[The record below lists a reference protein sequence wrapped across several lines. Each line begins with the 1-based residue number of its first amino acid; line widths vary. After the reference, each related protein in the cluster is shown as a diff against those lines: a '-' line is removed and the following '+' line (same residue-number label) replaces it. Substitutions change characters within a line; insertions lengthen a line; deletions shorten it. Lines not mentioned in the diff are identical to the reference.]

1 MDGHLQSDP
10 VHILSSQEIPS
21 SPPSIV
27 SEAGARRKPRRP
39 PPVTPR
45 SFKKFFTPRS
55 SLHSAN
61 KGIQTSRHVLRE
73 LSSTSLNRRGPAFT
87 KAATSQAAGHG
98 ILKSPFTETTKT
110 PSRKRK
116 LSFSSTGSPPQS
128 SPLRKVRLTTT
139 LYNERHTNE
148 IVDEIGPPISP
159 LKALSPPK
167 SLQKQLFPA
176 KPPAGPLR
184 RSKALASTGELCLR
198 SVSGRMN
205 RLTMRSNYGYGWQD
219 QASNFYSRPE
229 DQHQSVNITGDRLA
243 LPVCIAPCKTNSLVA
258 IGDEEGGIRLLD
270 SAKDVKNGFSN
281 AHLSFRAH
289 GNSILNLE
297 FSSDDLLLAT
307 AAGDQTTLI
316 IDIQTQKPIHC
327 LSNHTASV
335 KHVQFQPGSN
345 NRMVATC
352 SRDGTVNI
360 WDLRCRGYE
369 MPSLQVRCSLAS
381 DPDDEPSAPLPK
393 INYPQPVRTV
403 QDAHTFMPKA
413 LKLTGDKPETQFSQ
427 DNVTVTSL
435 SFLPAGRE
443 NLFVTASSTNACV
456 RLWDMRTSYNI
467 RKGHPVPLSTT
478 REPDCHVSHRSWG
491 VTSMAL
497 NGDGSR
503 LYTLCR
509 DAYVYAYSTSHLIL
523 GGSPDMN
530 MNNTRP
536 RRTGGPNKEG
546 LGPLYRFGDPGLQVS
561 SFYVKTALRPAK
573 DDRGEMLAV
582 GNSESSAVL
591 FPTDER
597 FLEPTNLADQPELP
611 PNTQAPLGRP
621 GLRRTNS
628 EVGLSG
634 RPESAI
640 PTYRTGTRLVEG
652 HQKEV
657 SAVSWAHG
665 GELVT
670 VSDDFSARC
679 WREGP
684 DARDLRTG
692 GEADGRRWRCGW
704 ADTKDSYDD
713 EEE

>member
-1 MDGHLQSDP
+1 
-10 VHILSSQEIPS
+10 
-21 SPPSIV
+21 
-27 SEAGARRKPRRP
+27 
-39 PPVTPR
+39 
-45 SFKKFFTPRS
+45 
-55 SLHSAN
+55 
-61 KGIQTSRHVLRE
+61 
-73 LSSTSLNRRGPAFT
+73 
-87 KAATSQAAGHG
+87 
-98 ILKSPFTETTKT
+98 
-110 PSRKRK
+110 
-116 LSFSSTGSPPQS
+116 
-128 SPLRKVRLTTT
+128 
-139 LYNERHTNE
+139 
-148 IVDEIGPPISP
+148 
-159 LKALSPPK
+159 
-167 SLQKQLFPA
+167 
-176 KPPAGPLR
+176 
-184 RSKALASTGELCLR
+184 
-198 SVSGRMN
+198 
-205 RLTMRSNYGYGWQD
+205 
-219 QASNFYSRPE
+219 
-229 DQHQSVNITGDRLA
+229 
-243 LPVCIAPCKTNSLVA
+243 
-258 IGDEEGGIRLLD
+258 
-270 SAKDVKNGFSN
+270 
-281 AHLSFRAH
+281 
-289 GNSILNLE
+289 
-297 FSSDDLLLAT
+297 
-307 AAGDQTTLI
+307 
-316 IDIQTQKPIHC
+316 
-327 LSNHTASV
+327 
-335 KHVQFQPGSN
+335 
-345 NRMVATC
+345 
-352 SRDGTVNI
+352 
-360 WDLRCRGYE
+360 